1 MDAKQQNRY
10 SRQILFANIGEA
22 GQQRLL
28 DSSAVLVGC
37 GAIGTAVA
45 NLLIRAGL
53 GSLRIIDRDFV
64 EPSNLQR
71 QTLFEES
78 DAQENLPKA
87 VAAERRLRAIN
98 SEAKIEAVV
107 ADLTPQNARALLEN
121 FPVILDGTDNFET
134 RLLINDA
141 SIALNI
147 PWIYAAAVASSAV
160 TMTILPGETPCL
172 ACLVESNEPA
182 TEAAPHMEETC
193 DTAGILNAAIHAIA
207 AIEST
212 EAIKLLIGQ
221 REALHQRLISLD
233 VWTNQNRSI
242 RVARN
247 PQLPRLRPKKF
258 PLSRRRRPT
267 AHHPMRPRQRPNP
280 RARPKSRSRRVA
292 SSRSQNRHRS
302 PQQQLSSPL
311 PSKFLRPN
319 RLPRR
324 PRHNQRHKRPS
335 RSPHPLRPLHR
346 VRLLLCWH
354 PTSTNETYAHIH
366 AGK

>member
-1 MDAKQQNRY
+1 MDAQQQNRY

-98 SEAKIEAVV
+98 SAAKIEAVV
-107 ADLTPQNARALLEN
+107 ADLTPQNARSLLEN

-147 PWIYAAAVASSAV
+147 PWIYAAAVASSGV

-172 ACLVESNEPA
+172 ACLVESHEPA
-182 TEAAPHMEETC
+182 TEAAPRMEETC
-193 DTAGILNAAIHAIA
+193 DTAGILNAAIHAVA

-212 EAIKLLIGQ
+212 EAIKLLINQ
-221 REALHQRLISLD
+221 RAALHQRLISLD
-233 VWTNQNRSI
+233 IWTNQNRSI

-247 PQLPRLRPKKF
+247 PNCRACAQKNFRYLDGAAQPHITICGRD
-258 PLSRRRRPT
+258 SVQI
-267 AHHPMRPRQRPNP
+267 HE
-280 RARPKSRSRRVA
+280 RARNLDLAALHQAVAKTATDVRGNNYLLRFRVNSYDLTVFPDGRA
-292 SSRSQNRHRS
+292 IIKGTKDPAVART
-302 PQQQLSSPL
+302 L
-311 PSKFLRPN
+311 
-319 RLPRR
+319 
-324 PRHNQRHKRPS
+324 
-335 RSPHPLRPLHR
+335 
-346 VRLLLCWH
+346 
-354 PTSTNETYAHIH
+354 YARYI
-366 AGK
+366 G